1 MREPVRVLFLHPSNE
16 LYGADT
22 SLLYLLRGLDRSRF
36 NPLVLLA
43 NDMEYSGLLS
53 AELEKSNILVHS
65 FPIAVARRKYLSPT
79 AFPGFLGRVRTSA
92 RAVSEIIRREQVDIV
107 HTNTLAPWTGALA
120 ATRTKR
126 PHVWHIHE
134 TLESPKSL
142 VALMRRFVPSHSQRV
157 VGVSQAA
164 LDNILVTP
172 EARAKGVVIYNG
184 KDPDIWMN
192 ATGRDRVRA
201 EMGLTPED
209 IVVGMVARISHMKAQ
224 DLCVQVVSRLMPY
237 FPRLH
242 CFIAGGPVP
251 GQTDAINTLHRLIAE
266 SPDPTRFHLL
276 GERRDAPDL
285 MTAMDILAAPSRY
298 GEGAS
303 LTIIQAMFA
312 SKPVVA
318 TDVGGNRELVS
329 SNETGYVVPN
339 KDIEALTNALGRLVE
354 SAQRRDAM
362 GAAGQQRALRYFT
375 LDRIV
380 PAFND
385 LLWEVYK
392 GVPAGV

>member
-1 MREPVRVLFLHPSNE
+1 
-16 LYGADT
+16 
-22 SLLYLLRGLDRSRF
+22 
-36 NPLVLLA
+36 
-43 NDMEYSGLLS
+43 
-53 AELEKSNILVHS
+53 
-65 FPIAVARRKYLSPT
+65 
-79 AFPGFLGRVRTSA
+79 
-92 RAVSEIIRREQVDIV
+92 VDIV

-120 ATRTKR
+120 AMRTKR
-126 PHVWHIHE
+126 PHVWHIRE
-134 TLESPKSL
+134 SLESPKQL
-142 VALMRRFVPSHSQRV
+142 VTLMRRFVPSHSQRV
-157 VGVSQAA
+157 VGVSHAV
-164 LDNILVTP
+164 LENILVTP

-184 KDPDIWMN
+184 KEPGTWMN
-192 ATGRDRVRA
+192 ASGRERVRS
-201 EMGLTPED
+201 ELGLTPDD
-209 IVVGMVARISHMKAQ
+209 IVVGMVARISHMKAP
-224 DLCVQVVSRLMPY
+224 DLCMQAVSRLMPY

-266 SPDPTRFHLL
+266 SPDPARFHLL

-285 MTAMDILAAPSRY
+285 MMAMDILAAPSRY

-318 TDVGGNRELVS
+318 TDVGGNRELVNH
-329 SNETGYVVPN
+329 NETGYIVPSN
-339 KDIEALTNALGRLVE
+339 DIEKLTNSLGTFVE
-354 SAQRRDAM
+354 SAQRRRVM

-375 LDRIV
+375 LDRTV
-380 PAFND
+380 SEFNQ